1 MLNAAARWVHLR
13 PRPGAGDATT
23 GKGKGAPT
31 GAGSDAL
38 LAMYPAAQYG
48 EKGGS
53 VTVSIGEDAR
63 QPGLTLSLP
72 TRWGA
77 AQGASMLWQDQVHP
91 PSSWGRH
98 RPAAPCARRSATG
111 CDCRSGCWWRL
122 DPERSDTDWQAGID
136 YLVPVTA
143 CGNPKDQHND
153 RNAPA

>member
-1 MLNAAARWVHLR
+1 MLNTAARCVHFQ

-23 GKGKGAPT
+23 GT
-31 GAGSDAL
+31 GEGPDRRRAAILD
-38 LAMYPAAQYG
+38 MYTAAQYG

-53 VTVSIGEDAR
+53 VTVSIGEDAQ

-77 AQGASMLWQDQVHP
+77 AQGASMLWQDQVYL
-91 PSSWGRH
+91 PSGWGRR

-111 CDCRSGCWWRL
+111 CGCRSGCWWRL
-122 DPERSDTDWQAGID
+122 DPERSDTDWQAGINS
-136 YLVPVTA
+136 LVPVTA
-143 CGNPKDQHND
+143 CGNPKDQQND